1 MLTILLIIPI
11 VGVILLAPIST
22 NNNDSIL
29 KIKRFALITTIIN
42 FIVSIVI
49 WGQFDSSISE
59 YQFTAEYN
67 AVNFCHINIGIDG
80 ISIYFV
86 LLTTF
91 TIPICIL
98 CSWDSIKT
106 NMKYFLICFL
116 LLETLLI
123 SVFVILDILLF
134 YIFFESVLIPLF
146 LVVGIWG
153 GSESRVRAAFLLF
166 LYTLFGS
173 LFILLAFIIIYYNV
187 GSTDFQIISMSE
199 ISLESQKVLWIL
211 IFISIAIKTP
221 IIPGHVWLYRAHAE
235 APLAGS
241 VILAGLIL
249 KLATYGYIRIILQ
262 FLPDACNYYGPVVQT
277 IAVITI
283 IYSSL
288 VTLRQTDFKALIAYS
303 SISHVSI
310 VVLGL
315 FSNTIQGIEGGI
327 ILSIAHGLVSPALF
341 ILAGGVLYD
350 RFHTR
355 TIRYYRGVVVFIPI
369 FSLLFFIFTI
379 FNAAVPLSA
388 NWIGEFI
395 SLTGIFQINPII
407 GILSST
413 SIVLSAGYS
422 IWLYNRITFGSYS
435 KYLGYTTDINRREFF
450 LLIPLLIISIIIGI
464 FPNIILDT
472 IHISVSNLIY
482 VLIVNLLS

>member
-1 MLTILLIIPI
+1 MLITIVIIPL
-11 VGVILLAPIST
+11 VGILYLTGMS
-22 NNNDSIL
+22 NKNSIN
-29 KIKRFALITTIIN
+29 KIKRVALITTIIN
-42 FIVSIVI
+42 FLVSIVI
-49 WGQFDSSISE
+49 WSQFDSNISD
-59 YQFTAEYN
+59 YQFTIEFN
-67 AVNFCHINIGIDG
+67 TVDFCHFNIGIDG
-80 ISIYFV
+80 ISLYFV
-86 LLTTF
+86 ILTTF
-91 TIPICIL
+91 IIPICII
-98 CSWDSIKT
+98 SNWDNIKY
-106 NMKYFLICFL
+106 NIKYFLISFL

-123 SVFVILDILLF
+123 SVFIVLDILLF

-146 LVVGIWG
+146 LIVGIWG
-153 GSESRVRAAFLLF
+153 GSDSRVRASFLLF

-173 LFILLAFIIIYYNV
+173 LFMLLAFIIIYKNV
-187 GSTDFQIISMSE
+187 GSTDYKIINIID
-199 ISLESQKVLWIL
+199 ISIEAQKILWIP

-221 IIPGHVWLYRAHAE
+221 IIPFHIWLYRAHAE

-262 FLPDACNYYGPVVQT
+262 FLPDACNYFAPFVQT

-288 VTLRQTDFKALIAYS
+288 VTIRQTDFKALVAYS

-341 ILAGGVLYD
+341 ILVGGVLYD

-355 TIRYYRGVVVFIPI
+355 TIRYYRGIVVFIPI
-369 FSLLFFIFTI
+369 FSILFFIFTI

-395 SLTGIFQINPII
+395 SLTGIFQTNPIV
-407 GILSST
+407 GIIASS

-422 IWLYNRITFGSYS
+422 IWLFNRISFGSYS
-435 KYLGYTTDINRREFF
+435 KYLNYTTDINRREFSVI
-450 LLIPLLIISIIIGI
+450 IPLLIISIILGI
-464 FPNIILDT
+464 YPNVVLND

-482 VLIVNLLS
+482 A